1 MNIKKIEDLC
11 MTVIM
16 VATTFCSVI
25 SVVAMTYVLLR
36 YFGIGV

>member
-11 MTVIM
+11 MTIM
-16 VATTFCSVI
+16 IVATAFCSVV